1 MEENQQKLAAEKE
14 VNQLVEKGQKALQEF
29 LKLNQDQVD
38 YIVAKCSVAAID
50 KHGELAVAAIN
61 ETIRGVFED
70 KATKNL
76 YACEYVVNN
85 MRHLKTV
92 GVINENPVTGIT

>member
-61 ETIRGVFED
+61 ETKRGVFED

-85 MRHLKTV
+85 MRKPLV
-92 GVINENPVTGIT
+92 